1 MNKEQNV
8 FIDRF
13 NEIVGADAT
22 QEEIAQKIGTSRQ
35 NVGNW
40 LSGKSKP
47 DINMLAKIATAYEVS
62 TDYLLGRTTIKSDN
76 PTVKDISE
84 LTGLSEENT
93 LSLMRTYFSK
103 PAMVVINEVLA
114 YTMENYEKFTDG
126 FFEMCKNE
134 IVDNLII
141 RELNEKEWN
150 NKYSE
155 NILRSLKRQHLTMI
169 GQHQYDKY
177 REKRL
182 EECNLQMDYQG
193 YLYSEFLISL
203 FFDNMKSELK
213 EKLLKSEIKSHI
225 DEMYS
230 NLFAADNDADRSLC
244 RNEIHEYRIE
254 SHSEKSGIFGKK
266 I

>member
-1 MNKEQNV
+1 
-8 FIDRF
+8 
-13 NEIVGADAT
+13 
-22 QEEIAQKIGTSRQ
+22 
-35 NVGNW
+35 
-40 LSGKSKP
+40 
-47 DINMLAKIATAYEVS
+47 
-62 TDYLLGRTTIKSDN
+62 
-76 PTVKDISE
+76 
-84 LTGLSEENT
+84 
-93 LSLMRTYFSK
+93 
-103 PAMVVINEVLA
+103 MVVINEVLA

-155 NILRSLKRQHLTMI
+155 NILRSLKRQHLSII
-169 GQHQYDKY
+169 GQRQYDKY

-213 EKLLKSEIKSHI
+213 ERLLKSEIKSHI

-244 RNEIHEYRIE
+244 KNEIHEYRIE
-254 SHSEKSGIFGKK
+254 SHSEKTGFFGKK